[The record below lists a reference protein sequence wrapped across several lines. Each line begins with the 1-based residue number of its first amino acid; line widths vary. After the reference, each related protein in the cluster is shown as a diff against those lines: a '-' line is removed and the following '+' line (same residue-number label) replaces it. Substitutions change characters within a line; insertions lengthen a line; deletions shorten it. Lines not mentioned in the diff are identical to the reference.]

1 MALKN
6 DKLDWRTLKT
16 QKKKRKLEQVEKY
29 LETKKK
35 LEIVEQSDEKP
46 AKKSSLAIAI
56 AGSIVDNI
64 QTEEL
69 ATYVAGQIARAAAIY
84 KVDEVIVF
92 DDTCSTAGIGKDQ
105 EEPQTWSNCVWMAKI
120 LQYLECP
127 QYLRKQLFPLGRDY
141 RYAGL
146 LNPLDTP
153 HHLRRESVSV
163 YREGVVLEKVHTQ
176 LQQSYVFVGLEED
189 VRIDR
194 QLEPGLRVTVKLNP
208 DGGNRGTAVSPRE
221 PKSTL
226 GIYWGYE
233 VRLAKSF
240 SAIFTESPH
249 KKGYNLTIGTSDKG
263 TPLGSVTFKSKKRRR
278 ALLVIGGV
286 KGLEFALSNDDSLGT
301 QDVALTFDH
310 YVNVC
315 PDQGSRTI
323 RSEEALLISLALIT
337 DKLNNS

>member
-29 LETKKK
+29 LETKKQ
-35 LEIVEQSDEKP
+35 LESVEQSDEKP
-46 AKKSSLAIAI
+46 GKKSSLAIAI
-56 AGSIVDNI
+56 AGSIVDNV

-69 ATYVAGQIARAAAIY
+69 ATYVAGQVARAAAIY
-84 KVDEVIVF
+84 KVDEVIIF
-92 DDTCSTAGIGKDQ
+92 DDTCSMVGVGKND
-105 EEPQTWSNCVWMAKI
+105 EEPRTWSNCVWMAKI
-120 LQYLECP
+120 LQYLDCP

-141 RYAGL
+141 RYVGL

-163 YREGVVLEKVHTQ
+163 YREGVVLEKVHNQ
-176 LQQSYVFVGLEED
+176 LQQSYAFVGLEED

-194 QLEPGLRVTVKLNP
+194 LLEPGLRVTVKLNP
-208 DGGNRGTAVSPRE
+208 DGGNRGVAVSPRE
-221 PKSTL
+221 PRSTL

-249 KKGYNLTIGTSDKG
+249 KK
-263 TPLGSVTFKSKKRRR
+263 
-278 ALLVIGGV
+278 
-286 KGLEFALSNDDSLGT
+286 
-301 QDVALTFDH
+301 
-310 YVNVC
+310 
-315 PDQGSRTI
+315 
-323 RSEEALLISLALIT
+323 
-337 DKLNNS
+337 

>member
-1 MALKN
+1 MSPVP
-6 DKLDWRTLKT
+6 
-16 QKKKRKLEQVEKY
+16 E
-29 LETKKK
+29 ETTFPVGKG
-35 LEIVEQSDEKP
+35 LQICGTFE
-46 AKKSSLAIAI
+46 SS
-56 AGSIVDNI
+56 GH
-64 QTEEL
+64 
-69 ATYVAGQIARAAAIY
+69 
-84 KVDEVIVF
+84 
-92 DDTCSTAGIGKDQ
+92 
-105 EEPQTWSNCVWMAKI
+105 P
-120 LQYLECP
+120 P
-127 QYLRKQLFPLGRDY
+127 
-141 RYAGL
+141 
-146 LNPLDTP
+146 
-153 HHLRRESVSV
+153 HLRRESVSV